1 MLPGAEASVKLTPIT
16 GRLSRAKKGVPVH
29 TCDQCRPPKT
39 FTRAEHLRRHQLS
52 HDTPR
57 YACTIP
63 GCDRAF
69 HRKDLLDR
77 HQQRHEL
84 DEEKSPRSRRTSAG
98 SLDGGARLG
107 LHPSVMSYST
117 PSTTPNLSMTPNM
130 APNISAFLGSP
141 GSASKS
147 MSPGMGG
154 GSENYPSASGSHGY
168 NNDYQLSS
176 HSPQQLPLLH
186 DGTASGFNTPASMI
200 VPTFTSID
208 YSQPRTNT
216 TYSQLYLQTQGLPS
230 QQTPAMDAPPELSH
244 PYDTSNWPSSAS
256 DSPFSTPSER
266 SRRGPWADAQRSSS
280 VDWQGTNLLSP
291 YVSHEH
297 SSPSPGFDTLP
308 ASGPLYFPFSPSPQL
323 GSGPVFVP
331 SLDAPLTNYPDDQ
344 TLLDPH
350 QQHLF
355 PNSVGNPVPVRALAQ
370 AQSSE
375 ILVSPSTALL
385 SDRMMNSLA
394 CVGRQKEVAVGLM
407 AAPILSP
414 SSLAPPPA
422 SAYRAIPYYI
432 EVYWDKF
439 HHLFPIVH
447 RRTFEEALEQC
458 DLLRCAMAAVATQYL
473 TGKEDRIRGNQLH
486 EYAWQQAR
494 RSPHWSVSVMQAIL
508 LCELFARFRG
518 RKAAIRP
525 SKEFENVYQ
534 RVNDPSVIFAPVPMS
549 GPSNVRWHTWLDMEA
564 RRRLLGACFVLDVHT
579 SVYQEQRR
587 VREFDIAAEGIPSI
601 PLTGHT
607 NELWEAMSADAW
619 SAMVANKENIM
630 SMLTTL
636 PMINPGSLTDCT
648 IQTHSLFDRSIILA
662 SEAIRLQSQGS
673 AAPSDPSRM
682 AGLFPDCPVANTY
695 LALHHAPLHD
705 LLAVSGESWVF
716 SQKLMEASS
725 FAEHKKRLRQWSSS
739 SEAATSVIFACRAME
754 AFTAQGN
761 RRDADEDDEDADN
774 MDIWDTQ
781 RPRTWRDDVSDY
793 WGMYVCALICWAF
806 GHGASADEMEDA
818 TMVREGAGEAATLAW
833 VRAVARMGEKDVMK
847 IRNLQDSTKVVELA
861 RSWLEADCIGNRS
874 RLFVDA
880 VRVLRKLEE
889 GVQWA

>member
-1 MLPGAEASVKLTPIT
+1 
-16 GRLSRAKKGVPVH
+16 
-29 TCDQCRPPKT
+29 
-39 FTRAEHLRRHQLS
+39 
-52 HDTPR
+52 
-57 YACTIP
+57 
-63 GCDRAF
+63 
-69 HRKDLLDR
+69 
-77 HQQRHEL
+77 
-84 DEEKSPRSRRTSAG
+84 
-98 SLDGGARLG
+98 
-107 LHPSVMSYST
+107 
-117 PSTTPNLSMTPNM
+117 
-130 APNISAFLGSP
+130 
-141 GSASKS
+141 
-147 MSPGMGG
+147 
-154 GSENYPSASGSHGY
+154 
-168 NNDYQLSS
+168 
-176 HSPQQLPLLH
+176 
-186 DGTASGFNTPASMI
+186 
-200 VPTFTSID
+200 
-208 YSQPRTNT
+208 
-216 TYSQLYLQTQGLPS
+216 
-230 QQTPAMDAPPELSH
+230 
-244 PYDTSNWPSSAS
+244 
-256 DSPFSTPSER
+256 
-266 SRRGPWADAQRSSS
+266 
-280 VDWQGTNLLSP
+280 
-291 YVSHEH
+291 
-297 SSPSPGFDTLP
+297 
-308 ASGPLYFPFSPSPQL
+308 
-323 GSGPVFVP
+323 
-331 SLDAPLTNYPDDQ
+331 
-344 TLLDPH
+344 
-350 QQHLF
+350 
-355 PNSVGNPVPVRALAQ
+355 
-370 AQSSE
+370 
-375 ILVSPSTALL
+375 
-385 SDRMMNSLA
+385 MNSLA

-414 SSLAPPPA
+414 SSLSPPPA

-473 TGKEDRIRGNQLH
+473 TSKEDRIRGNQLH

-494 RSPHWSVSVMQAIL
+494 RSLHWSVSVMQAIL

-525 SKEFENVYQ
+525 SKEFEDVYQ
-534 RVNDPSVIFAPVPMS
+534 RVYDPSVIFAPVPMS

-601 PLTGHT
+601 PLTGQT

-630 SMLTTL
+630 SILTTL

-761 RRDADEDDEDADN
+761 RWDADEDDEDADN

-781 RPRTWRDDVSDY
+781 RPRAWRDDVSDY

-806 GHGASADEMEDA
+806 GHGASADELEGA

-833 VRAVARMGEKDVMK
+833 VRAVARMGEDDVMK

>member
-1 MLPGAEASVKLTPIT
+1 MASLQDIMNVDEDHQFHPQTN
-16 GRLSRAKKGVPVH
+16 KKGTVPASSN
-29 TCDQCRPPKT
+29 T

-57 YACTIP
+57 YACTIS

-297 SSPSPGFDTLP
+297 SSPPPGFDTLP

-662 SEAIRLQSQGS
+662 
-673 AAPSDPSRM
+673 RM

-806 GHGASADEMEDA
+806 GHGASADEMGDA